1 MQRCDEIVILVGGL
15 GTRLRGLVPDL
26 PKPLAPVAGRP
37 FLTYLLDEF
46 AQGGMRRAILATGYM
61 AEKIEQLIGD
71 RWQGME
77 VIYSRETEPLGTGG
91 AIRQAAQLL
100 AGDAAHFTN
109 WDTFA
114 RIDLGELE
122 KFTRAR
128 QLPMGM
134 ALAWVPDSARYG
146 AVDIE
151 ADRVVGFQEKES
163 IGGGYINTGTYF
175 LTSSAIAALPI
186 ANNYSFETEVLR
198 PQALAGR
205 VAAFGKSRDFID
217 IGVPDDYRR
226 AQDLFAR

>member
-1 MQRCDEIVILVGGL
+1 V
-15 GTRLRGLVPDL
+15 VPDL

-46 AQGGMRRAILATGYM
+46 ARGGMRRAILATGYM

-91 AIRQAAQLL
+91 AIRQAVQLL
-100 AGDAAHFTN
+100 AGDAAYVTN
-109 WDTFA
+109 GDTFA

-151 ADRVVGFQEKES
+151 ADRVAGFQEKGS
-163 IGGGYINTGTYF
+163 IGGGYINAGTYL
-175 LTSSAIAALPI
+175 LTSSAIAALPS
-186 ANNYSFETEVLR
+186 ANNYSFESEVLR
-198 PQALAGR
+198 PQVLAGR

-226 AQDLFAR
+226 AQDLLAR